1 MAVMELIKAQLARI
15 TQQLSVLTA
24 SQKMLAG
31 ALAVIMVMTLL
42 YSARFAGTAEM
53 EPLLDQ
59 SFSQQDIAK
68 ITAELDSRGNQYSVA
83 GHQNS
88 NPADRKWQVMAILGY
103 EQMLPSSTAQGF
115 DQIVKQMSPWDSAA
129 LTEAKLN
136 EFKAASLSQVIR
148 RFPGVRDAAVMIDPN
163 SQRRIGDSF
172 SASAMVYITMKQ
184 VGAKPGKQLVEA
196 AAAVVSGSHAGMT
209 PSNVTVVVD
218 GVPQRVLDPNSDM
231 ALGGDESLEIIQAHE
246 RWLSQKI
253 ADQLA
258 FIKDAKISVTVELNT
273 ESKTTHTQMYEK
285 KNSFTLPQE
294 TTSHSE
300 ESSTPGSTVS
310 EPGAVP
316 NTGMALAT
324 AGAGGATSSTLE
336 ETVRNTAFPAVIET
350 QVRTP
355 AGKATVVGATVRVPQ
370 SYFAAIWMRKNPDG
384 KQPTD
389 EILRTM
395 AEAELPKI
403 REDVLKCTG
412 LTDPNSVNV
421 DTYSDAIPTLA
432 LASDQTATA
441 SSSSLPFGIGNYG
454 KEIAIGL
461 LAVVSLFMVSTMVK
475 KGAPAPV
482 AINLA
487 DLEPPQPV
495 QPDEIIAGEVG
506 AGQQML
512 DGMELD
518 DDSVRAQQMIEQ
530 VSTMVKE
537 NPDGAASLVKRWL
550 NRA

>member
-1 MAVMELIKAQLARI
+1 MELIKAQLARI
-15 TQQLSVLTA
+15 SQQLSLLNA

-42 YSARFAGTAEM
+42 YWARFAGTAEM

-59 SFSQQDIAK
+59 SFSQQDITR
-68 ITAELDSRGNQYSVA
+68 ITAELDARGIQYSVA
-83 GHQNS
+83 GDKIKI
-88 NPADRKWQVMAILGY
+88 PADRKWQVMAILGY
-103 EQMLPSSTAQGF
+103 EQMLPSSTAEGF

-136 EFKAASLSQVIR
+136 EYRAASLSQVIR

-184 VGAKPGKQLVEA
+184 AGAKPGKQLVEA
-196 AAAVVSGSHAGMT
+196 AAAVVAGSHAGMT
-209 PSNVTVVVD
+209 PSDVTVVVD
-218 GVPQRVLDPNSDM
+218 GVPQRVVDPNSDM
-231 ALGGDESLEIIQAHE
+231 VNSDESLDIIQSHE
-246 RWLSQKI
+246 RWLSDKI
-253 ADQLA
+253 ARQLA
-258 FIKDAKISVTVELNT
+258 FIKDAKISVTVELDT
-273 ESKTTHTQMYEK
+273 ESKTTQQKIYDK
-285 KNSFTLPQE
+285 DKSFSLENE
-294 TTSHSE
+294 TTNHTE
-300 ESSTPGSTVS
+300 ESTSSGPTSS
-310 EPGAVP
+310 EPGVLP
-316 NTGMALAT
+316 NTSMTIASTGSGGSTMSTSDET
-324 AGAGGATSSTLE
+324 AKKAIFPA
-336 ETVRNTAFPAVIET
+336 ETVT
-350 QVRTP
+350 QIRTP
-355 AGKATVVGATVRVPQ
+355 AGKTTVVGATVRVPQ

-389 EILRTM
+389 EVLRTM

-421 DTYSDAIPTLA
+421 DTYSDAMPTLA
-432 LASDQTATA
+432 AATDKTA
-441 SSSSLPFGIGNYG
+441 SASTSSLPFGIGNYG

-475 KGAPAPV
+475 KGAAAPIPV
-482 AINLA
+482 SLA
-487 DLEPPQPV
+487 DLEPPPPV
-495 QPDEIIAGEVG
+495 VPDEIIAGEVG
-506 AGQQML
+506 AGHQML